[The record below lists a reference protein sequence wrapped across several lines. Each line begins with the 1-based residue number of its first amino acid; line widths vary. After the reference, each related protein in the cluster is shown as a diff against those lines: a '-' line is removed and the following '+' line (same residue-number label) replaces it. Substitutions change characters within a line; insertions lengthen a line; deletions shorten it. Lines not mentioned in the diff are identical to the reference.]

1 MPLFKYKAKN
11 LPGESIVNII
21 EAENIKA
28 AAGKL
33 QSSGY
38 YPVSILPYRN
48 EDARTRFLSL
58 LRTSKVRHKDKVVFT
73 RRLAD
78 SLKGGLPLSR
88 ALAVL
93 SKQTENRELS
103 VITKEIAAAIQ
114 EGKALS
120 EALALYPAVFSTMYV
135 AMVRSG
141 EAAGV
146 LDTVLLRL
154 ADFQEKEEELRYKI
168 RAALTYPA
176 VMLLAGTMSVIF
188 LLGFVIPKFEVMF
201 QDLGQSMPAPTRILV
216 FLSRTVRF
224 GWWIYLPL
232 AVLLVLAVAKWRST
246 GKGRQFLSALKLRLP
261 VLGIFIR
268 KDLISRF
275 LRIVSILL
283 ANGVPI
289 LAALTIAR
297 DSIDNQLFSNDID
310 AISAKVKEGEELS
323 NALCQCKLFPSFVTE
338 MIAVGEETGH
348 LESSLGKVA
357 ETYEREVEYASKTM
371 TSLLEPVI
379 ILVAGIV
386 VCFVALSI
394 LLPVFQVSA
403 GLH

>member
-1 MPLFKYKAKN
+1 
-11 LPGESIVNII
+11 
-21 EAENIKA
+21 
-28 AAGKL
+28 
-33 QSSGY
+33 
-38 YPVSILPYRN
+38 
-48 EDARTRFLSL
+48 L

-348 LESSLGKVA
+348 LESSLGKIA